1 MEASTAEST
10 EQYVNEHPD
19 IKRCL
24 RKGLINYSSLARLV
38 VKDLGIQKK
47 TSKEAVLIAARR
59 MQDRLQKQAV
69 SDKDVV
75 DILKRSELEI
85 HTKVAVFT
93 VEKAAIATV
102 LKSEASV
109 RRKGAMFYLVEGSKS
124 YTLIV
129 QEEDATSIRKSV
141 GNSLINQH
149 KECALINVK
158 SPKDIENVVGA
169 LAYLT
174 GLFAEHGVNIVEMMS
189 CWTDNIFVV
198 KEKDVN
204 KAFGFLRM

>member
-1 MEASTAEST
+1 
-10 EQYVNEHPD
+10 
-19 IKRCL
+19 
-24 RKGLINYSSLARLV
+24 
-38 VKDLGIQKK
+38 
-47 TSKEAVLIAARR
+47 